1 MDVEEFRIRG
11 KEMVDYIC
19 SYMNN
24 IGSHRVTPDIEPGYL
39 KELLPQEAP
48 DAPDDWE
55 DIMKDVDKKIM
66 PGVTHWQH
74 PRFHAYFPSG
84 NSYPSILADMLSD
97 AIGCIGFSW
106 AASPACTELET
117 IVMDWLGKAIGLPD
131 DFITSKPNSTGGG
144 VLQTSA
150 SECVLVSMLAARN
163 QAIQYLKKDNP
174 STVDSEF
181 LPRLICYCSQE
192 AHSCVEKAAKILLVQ
207 IRILDTDENGSMR
220 GDTLKDAMEK
230 DKANGLLPFFVSAI
244 LGSTGCCSFDSLEE
258 IGPVCKEQACTW
270 LHVDAAYAGNAFI
283 CPELKA
289 YLNGAEYMDSFNTNP
304 NKWLLTNFDCS
315 CLWVKNRYRL
325 TSALVVDPL
334 YLQHANS
341 DEAID
346 YRHWGI
352 PLSRRFRSLKLWFVI
367 RKYGLSGLQKYIRN
381 HINLA
386 KHFESLVRKDKRFE
400 IVNDV
405 KLGLVCFRLVAP
417 DTVNQTLLATINA
430 SGKLHMI
437 PSIVKGK
444 YIVRFCVTAENA
456 AQEDVEHA
464 WRVIC
469 EHTSEL
475 LSRKSIRSQVFVR
488 PPLTRQK
495 SKRLSFTRSVSKEMY
510 QRSKSRS
517 NLADGA
523 TPILVV
529 DSDEEVEN
537 RQDAILDQLTGA
549 VDDDDVFAKDLEEY
563 KPLKGEREFEDD
575 YKIPPKSPTEV
586 QKCF

>member
-1 MDVEEFRIRG
+1 MDVEEFRVRG

-19 SYMNN
+19 QYMSNLGN
-24 IGSHRVTPDIEPGYL
+24 YRVTPDIEPGYL
-39 KELLPQEAP
+39 KKLLPKEAP
-48 DAPDDWE
+48 EEPEEWDNIME
-55 DIMKDVDKKIM
+55 DMDKKIM
-66 PGVTHWQH
+66 PGITHWQH

-84 NSYPSILADMLSD
+84 NSYPSILADMMSD

-131 DFITSKPNSTGGG
+131 DFITSKEESKGGG
-144 VLQTSA
+144 VIQTSA
-150 SECVLVSMLAARN
+150 SECVLVTMLAARN
-163 QAIQYLKKDNP
+163 QAIQYLKRDHP

-181 LPRLICYCSQE
+181 LPQLICYCSKE

-207 IRILDTDENGSMR
+207 IKILDTDENGSLR
-220 GDTLKDAMEK
+220 GETLRDVMEK
-230 DKANGLLPFFVSAI
+230 DKANGLFPFFVSAI
-244 LGSTGCCSFDSLEE
+244 LGSTSSCSFDNLEE
-258 IGPVCKEQACTW
+258 IGPVCREQACTW

-283 CPELKA
+283 CPELKY
-289 YLNGAEYMDSFNTNP
+289 YLKGVEYIDSFNTNP
-304 NKWLLTNFDCS
+304 NKWLLTSFDCS

-400 IVNDV
+400 VVNDV
-405 KLGLVCFRLVAP
+405 QLGLVCFRLVAP
-417 DTVNQTLLATINA
+417 DIVNQSLLATINA

-437 PSIVKGK
+437 PSMVKEK
-444 YIVRFCVTAENA
+444 YIIRFCVTAENA
-456 AQEDVEHA
+456 TQEDIEHA
-464 WRVIC
+464 WRVIT

-475 LSRKSIRSQVFVR
+475 LSRKSIRNQVFFR

-529 DSDEEVEN
+529 DSDEEHELN
-537 RQDAILDQLTGA
+537 QDAILDVLTSN
-549 VDDDDVFAKDLEEY
+549 VNMDDDVFNKDC
-563 KPLKGEREFEDD
+563 DD
-575 YKIPPKSPTEV
+575 SFRIQPTSPTEIA
-586 QKCF
+586 CNGI